1 MNGFAAKT
9 RTDAWGENLPE
20 DLKARLYAWTK
31 PPAPDE
37 AGESM
42 GPARPWLKSYEDALR
57 QLSLEGVVAPS
68 RAGWYRF
75 LGRMRRAER
84 LSLVYRVASSAGT
97 AKDVA
102 GAARVSDAVAAE
114 TFKALAVDAAMAG
127 DEKTASL
134 YAGAASAIAARL
146 QKDRELALR
155 REKFEA
161 AEKRLEAVQN
171 AVKSAKTGGLT
182 PETLKTIEDAAGL
195 L

>member
-37 AGESM
+37 DGEST